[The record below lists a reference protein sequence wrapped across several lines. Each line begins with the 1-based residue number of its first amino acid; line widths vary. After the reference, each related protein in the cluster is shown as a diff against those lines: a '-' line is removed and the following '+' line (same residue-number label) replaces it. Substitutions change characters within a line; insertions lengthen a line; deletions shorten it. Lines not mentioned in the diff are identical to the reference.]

1 VPDRA
6 ADRAADAAGRTA
18 NAAPACT
25 AGAGDSTSGRLRRG
39 WRRLD
44 ALHQEFFVGRRSA
57 LQREAQRQSDEL
69 LTLFFLDSLGV
80 EDPAAYWTLE
90 LYPQL
95 VDEFHAW
102 HRRQGRDRLDG
113 TVCC

>member
-1 VPDRA
+1 MPDP
-6 ADRAADAAGRTA
+6 AAG
-18 NAAPACT
+18 
-25 AGAGDSTSGRLRRG
+25 SRLRRS

-44 ALHQEFFVGRRSA
+44 ALHQEFFVGRWRSA

-95 VDEFHAW
+95 VEEFHAW